1 MVPRLD
7 ASIFA
12 AADIEAFFMKW
23 RRQVIEITKQDIEKA
38 DILIDSLAYIK
49 NFHQKIVVIK
59 YGGHA
64 MVSEEKRK
72 QVISDIAWL
81 SYVGMKPIIVHG
93 GGPEINRM
101 LKLQGVEPTF
111 INGLRVT
118 SSEVMRTVEM
128 VLTGLISPDLTTLL
142 NEEGVGAVSI
152 SGKDNKVMQAEHK
165 NEALGLVG
173 QVTEVNTDYLHEILD
188 SNLLPVIS
196 PIAYGPKGE
205 SLNINSDEAAA
216 AIASALK
223 AEKMIYL
230 TDINGIYENP
240 SDPTS
245 LYSEMSADQIES
257 AIANGVITGGMIP
270 KVENCLSAIQ
280 AGVQT
285 CQIIDGT
292 ISHALILELFTKK
305 GIGTMITA

>member
-1 MVPRLD
+1 M
-7 ASIFA
+7 
-12 AADIEAFFMKW
+12 FFYEW
-23 RRQVIEITKQDIEKA
+23 RIKVIEISKQDIAKA
-38 DILIDSLAYIK
+38 DILIDSMSYIK
-49 NFHQKIVVIK
+49 QFHQKIVVIK

-64 MVSEEKRK
+64 MISEDKRK

-101 LKLQGVEPTF
+101 LEMQGVEPHF

-118 SSEVMRTVEM
+118 SSDVMRTVEM
-128 VLTGLISPDLTTLL
+128 VLTGLISPNLTTML
-142 NEEGVGAVSI
+142 NEEGVASVSV
-152 SGKDNKVMQAEHK
+152 SGKDNKIMKAMQKDES
-165 NEALGLVG
+165 LGLVG
-173 QVTEVNTDYLHEILD
+173 QVTEVNTDYLHQMLD
-188 SNLLPVIS
+188 DNMLPVIS

-230 TDINGIYENP
+230 TDVNGIYENP
-240 SDPTS
+240 DDPST
-245 LYSEMSADQIES
+245 LFSEISAAQIKT
-257 AIANGVITGGMIP
+257 AIQNDIITGGMIP
-270 KVENCLSAIQ
+270 KVENCLGAIQ
-280 AGVQT
+280 SGVKS

-292 ISHALILELFTKK
+292 IPHAIILELFTKN